1 MKNNKNSIGSDK
13 LSIVNYQLSIEF
25 CPGTLTEGYKTY
37 SNTALKRVFNGK
49 KVSHILPYYSPSTNE
64 ITDELFEENRKRMSI
79 SGVQEKF
86 SVLLE
91 KNKLRLVIEGEQGQY
106 ILKPI
111 PGAGKNA
118 DQMPANEH
126 LTMQI
131 ARQVFGIETAEN
143 ALIFFK
149 NGAPAYITKRFD
161 VREDDSIPSG
171 QTEKLAQEDFASLAG
186 RTPQT
191 HGENYKYLGNY
202 LELFELMKTHVPA
215 YQVEAP
221 KLYRLML
228 FNYLMS
234 NGDAHLKNFSLIE
247 TTLGDFK
254 LCPAYD
260 LLNSRIHI
268 EDKDFALEDGLL
280 PAKET
285 KGKVREQFLKLGILA
300 GISEKQVTK
309 TIENLTQKSEEVKQL
324 IQYSFLSDRFKRNY
338 EQAYMTRLNKLT
350 RS

>member
-1 MKNNKNSIGSDK
+1 MELVK
-13 LSIVNYQLSIEF
+13 LTN
-25 CPGTLTEGYKTY
+25 CPGTLKAGYSDY
-37 SNTALKRVFNGK
+37 SSTALKRVFDGR
-49 KVSHILPYYSPSTNE
+49 KVSAILPYDSPASNDL
-64 ITDELFEENRKRMSI
+64 TDALFTANRKRISI

-91 KNKLRLVIEGEQGQY
+91 KNKLRLIQEGEQGQY

-143 ALIFFK
+143 ALIFFE

-161 VREDDSIPSG
+161 VREDDTIPSG

-221 KLYRLML
+221 
-228 FNYLMS
+228 
-234 NGDAHLKNFSLIE
+234 
-247 TTLGDFK
+247 
-254 LCPAYD
+254 
-260 LLNSRIHI
+260 
-268 EDKDFALEDGLL
+268 
-280 PAKET
+280 
-285 KGKVREQFLKLGILA
+285 
-300 GISEKQVTK
+300 
-309 TIENLTQKSEEVKQL
+309 
-324 IQYSFLSDRFKRNY
+324 
-338 EQAYMTRLNKLT
+338 
-350 RS
+350 